1 MGVPECSVGKVKT
14 MLGHGHTSPG
24 SCEAPNWAN
33 EDAKFRHGLAILD
46 LRHRDKKV
54 RRSDSAPFV
63 AFKVS
68 TVNGASLCSLFL
80 LANEPDLNWPSGPRA
95 RSSLPVA
102 PSPSRGLSS
111 LRQAAH

>member
-46 LRHRDKKV
+46 LWLKNLKV
-54 RRSDSAPFV
+54 RRGDSAPFV
-63 AFKVS
+63 ALQS
-68 TVNGASLCSLFL
+68 QYSQ
-80 LANEPDLNWPSGPRA
+80 R
-95 RSSLPVA
+95 SLP
-102 PSPSRGLSS
+102 
-111 LRQAAH
+111 